1 MTSKRAIRWGWLVPA
16 RKIWEVSAS
25 EMLVIS
31 ADCEEFKTSAVWSEK
46 LVLNLKIPHQSST
59 LVLTSFG
66 GVYVAA
72 AQLLARRFP
81 RRLTLGES
89 AVAALDRDD
98 VTVEDLQ
105 WAWDRLDSVV
115 HPSDLHRRSENS
127 KTTEL
132 CECGR
137 HWFRKNVEEDWR
149 FLKMV
154 LFSCFVA
161 RTTQLCLPACWAF
174 SYWSRYC
181 WQPCRWPAV
190 HLEPKST
197 WMKVLSFPQ
206 PTWPFTSLPLSGP
219 IFWTKRSTPNERT
232 IGSGYRPKKWS
243 KENEQQGLEQ
253 PISDFWRS
261 WCRLMVP
268 FMAKFEFNS
277 K

>member
-1 MTSKRAIRWGWLVPA
+1 M
-16 RKIWEVSAS
+16 
-25 EMLVIS
+25 
-31 ADCEEFKTSAVWSEK
+31 
-46 LVLNLKIPHQSST
+46 PHQRAVHKKKHAKVAQLAAT

-72 AQLLARRFP
+72 AQFLARREPP
-81 RRLTLGES
+81 RRLTFGES
-89 AVAALDRDD
+89 AVAALDRDN

-115 HPSDLHRRSENS
+115 HDSVVHPSDLRLRSENS

-154 LFSCFVA
+154 LFSCFLA

-174 SYWSRYC
+174 SYWNRYC

-190 HLEPKST
+190 HLEPSQPGWKYYHSLNPLDNLRPS
-197 WMKVLSFPQ
+197 LSRGLYF
-206 PTWPFTSLPLSGP
+206 GP
-219 IFWTKRSTPNERT
+219 KGAPPMSAPWNWVRIS
-232 IGSGYRPKKWS
+232 PK
-243 KENEQQGLEQ
+243 
-253 PISDFWRS
+253 
-261 WCRLMVP
+261 
-268 FMAKFEFNS
+268 
-277 K
+277 